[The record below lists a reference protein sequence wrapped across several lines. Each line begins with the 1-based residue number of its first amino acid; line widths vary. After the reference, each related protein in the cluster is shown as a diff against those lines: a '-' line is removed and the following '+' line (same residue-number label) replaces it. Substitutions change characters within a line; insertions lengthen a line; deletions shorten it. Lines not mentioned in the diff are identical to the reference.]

1 MLKRSFSPDQKWR
14 VTIVAGALVILLALA
29 VVVLL
34 VNLLQNGGRLDPADL
49 IFTII
54 NPLFCVPFA
63 VFLAKWDWLS
73 GTVVIDD
80 DGLHAQNKRG
90 KVKRRLLWRDVETFI
105 VTDREK
111 YGGRY
116 ICLSSNARHAENAVT
131 ILDVFRTMD
140 AVYGDAETLVLPLD
154 EELLA
159 FCEAHLDVTPIHV
172 SEPGRLYR

>member
-14 VTIVAGALVILLALA
+14 VTIAAGELVILPALA

-49 IFTII
+49 IFPITDLLI
-54 NPLFCVPFA
+54 CVPFA

-116 ICLSSNARHAENAVT
+116 IYLSSNARHAENAET
-131 ILDVFRTMD
+131 IER
-140 AVYGDAETLVLPLD
+140 
-154 EELLA
+154 
-159 FCEAHLDVTPIHV
+159 
-172 SEPGRLYR
+172 SSGRNCCQSS